1 MPAKVRRIDLDA
13 VSPFEWQSRVV
24 SSIDTPRRP
33 VEPVPDSQ
41 AQQLNLAN
49 LERDAFSKGFAQGE
63 RAGAEAAAKRGEAM
77 LRRLTQ
83 TLEEITGLREQ
94 MIRQTEEQMVQLA
107 LGVARRIVHRE
118 VTLDKDL
125 LIAMARVALDRLG
138 ESAKVTVRLNPE
150 DFQATIRAQ
159 AAAWHGTHVTVVADA
174 RVSRGGCRI
183 DSDFGAIDAGV
194 DAQIQELAHALLGD
208 AVGVAYGSGR

>member
-1 MPAKVRRIDLDA
+1 MPARVRRIDLNTVA
-13 VSPFEWQSRVV
+13 PFEWQSRGVPSAEV
-24 SSIDTPRRP
+24 PRRV
-33 VEPVPDSQ
+33 VEPAPDPQ

-49 LERDAFSKGFAQGE
+49 LERDAFAKGFAQGE
-63 RAGAEAAAKRGEAM
+63 RAGAEAAAKRGDAM

-94 MIRQTEEQMVQLA
+94 MIRQTEEQMVHLA

-150 DFQATIRAQ
+150 DFQATISAQ

-174 RVSRGGCRI
+174 RVARGGCRI
-183 DSDFGAIDAGV
+183 DSDFGALDAGV
-194 DAQIQELAHALLGD
+194 DAQIQELAHALLGE
-208 AVGVAYGSGR
+208 AVAVAHGSPR

>member
-1 MPAKVRRIDLDA
+1 MPAKVRRTDLDA
-13 VSPFEWQSRVV
+13 VSPFEWQN
-24 SSIDTPRRP
+24 RP
-33 VEPVPDSQ
+33 VPPGDVQRRTPEAPPDPQ
-41 AQQLNLAN
+41 AQQQILAN
-49 LERDAFSKGFAQGE
+49 IERDAFAKGFAQGE

-94 MIRQTEEQMVQLA
+94 MIRQTEEQMVRLA

-118 VTLDKDL
+118 VTIDRDL

-150 DFQATIRAQ
+150 DFQATIGAQ
-159 AAAWHGTHVTVVADA
+159 AAAWHGTHVAVVADA
-174 RVSRGGCRI
+174 RVVRGGCRI
-183 DSDFGAIDAGV
+183 DSDFGALDAGI

-208 AVGVAYGSGR
+208 PVAVRHGSGR